1 MIRVSTGSRLHFG
14 LFQLQEADVEHW
26 PDRYGDRIFPARR
39 FGGVGL
45 MIEAPAVRLTVARTW
60 SWQASGP
67 MADRALAFARRFAET
82 TPEVQSAYRIAVAH
96 CPPEHV
102 GLGTGTQLGLAAARG
117 IAHASG
123 LTNVAATAL
132 AARIGRGQ
140 RSGIGTHGFACGGF
154 LVEAGQGE
162 VGARDF
168 PSDWQVV
175 VILGSETPGL
185 HGSAETTAFD
195 QLATPSPARTDAL
208 CRLVLFGMLPALVEQ
223 DIDAF
228 GEAVHDFNARVGEAF
243 APVQGG
249 IYANERVADVVRFVR
264 SQGVRGVGQSSWGP
278 VVFAVL
284 ADRERADDLA
294 RRLRS
299 RFALKVNDVMITH
312 ARNHG
317 ADVRVGS

>member
-1 MIRVSTGSRLHFG
+1 MIRVTTGSRLHFG
-14 LFQLQEADVEHW
+14 LFRLPEADVEHW
-26 PDRYGDRIFPARR
+26 PDPHGDRIFPARR
-39 FGGVGL
+39 FGGAGL
-45 MIEAPAVRLTVARTW
+45 MIEAPAVELTVARAW
-60 SWQASGP
+60 SWQASGR
-67 MADRALAFARRFAET
+67 MADRALAFARRLVET
-82 TPEVQSAYRIAVAH
+82 TPEVQSVYRIAVAH

-140 RSGIGTHGFACGGF
+140 RSGIGTHGFECGGF
-154 LVEAGQGE
+154 LVEAGQCA
-162 VGARDF
+162 VRALDF
-168 PSDWQVV
+168 PSDWQIV
-175 VILGSETPGL
+175 VILASETPGL

-195 QLATPSPARTDAL
+195 QLAPPSPASTDAL
-208 CRLVLFGMLPALVEQ
+208 GRLVLLGMLPALVEQ

-228 GEAVHDFNARVGEAF
+228 GEAIHDFNARVGEAF

-278 VVFAVL
+278 AVFAIV
-284 ADRERADDLA
+284 ADQERADDLT
-294 RRLRS
+294 RRLRNQFGLQNNEPIVT
-299 RFALKVNDVMITH
+299 R
-312 ARNHG
+312 ARNRG
-317 ADVRVGS
+317 AEVRTLA